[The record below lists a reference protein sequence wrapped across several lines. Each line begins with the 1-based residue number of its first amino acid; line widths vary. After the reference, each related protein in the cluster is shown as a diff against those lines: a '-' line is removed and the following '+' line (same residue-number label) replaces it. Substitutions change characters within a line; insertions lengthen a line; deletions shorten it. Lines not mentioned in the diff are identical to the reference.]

1 MVGNCVSK
9 MIDLRQVTIE
19 IWIQKVEPM
28 WGVHSMAVNH
38 IKIVDGFAS
47 ENLGIVQRDRF

>member
-1 MVGNCVSK
+1 

-38 IKIVDGFAS
+38 VKIVDGFAS